1 MFSRAVQGDVDNRLG
16 KVDGYLPFTLT
27 EVSIGLNLGTATV
40 YPADFVIL
48 ARSFGTFTISKTG
61 ASGTFG
67 ASIDV
72 GCSDIGNVPIWI
84 KGVHATYG
92 TLIVP
97 GNLGVSDGQSFC
109 E

>member
-1 MFSRAVQGDVDNRLG
+1 MFSRQVQGDVDSRLG
-16 KVDGYLPFTLT
+16 KIDGYLPFTLT
-27 EVSIGLNLGTATV
+27 EVAGGLNLGAATF
-40 YPADFVIL
+40 YPLDFVVL
-48 ARSFGTFTISKTG
+48 ARNFGTFTISKTG

-72 GCSDIGNVPIWI
+72 SCSDIGNVPIWI

-97 GNLGVSDGQSFC
+97 GNLIISDQQGFC